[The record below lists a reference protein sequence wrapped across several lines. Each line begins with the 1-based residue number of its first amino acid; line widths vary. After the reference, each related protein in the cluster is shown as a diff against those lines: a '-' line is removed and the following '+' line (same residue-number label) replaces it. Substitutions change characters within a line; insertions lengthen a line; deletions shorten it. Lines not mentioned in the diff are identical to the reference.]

1 MNIYNSLY
9 YNLFSIY
16 IILKAAALSAWRL
29 IEYIYGDV
37 YANNLLM
44 MKSKIVDELSAS
56 SISSGKLIKVEVSNN
71 MNFENSL

>member
-1 MNIYNSLY
+1 
-9 YNLFSIY
+9 
-16 IILKAAALSAWRL
+16 
-29 IEYIYGDV
+29 
-37 YANNLLM
+37 M